1 MLPHNIVTP
10 CCVLDLLAL
19 HGVLDVVA
27 LVNYY
32 ILCNAGETSQKKDF
46 NKIAS
51 YPVFMVDEV
60 ITLDIFS
67 RF

>member
-27 LVNYY
+27 LV
-32 ILCNAGETSQKKDF
+32 T
-46 NKIAS
+46 
-51 YPVFMVDEV
+51 
-60 ITLDIFS
+60 
-67 RF
+67 